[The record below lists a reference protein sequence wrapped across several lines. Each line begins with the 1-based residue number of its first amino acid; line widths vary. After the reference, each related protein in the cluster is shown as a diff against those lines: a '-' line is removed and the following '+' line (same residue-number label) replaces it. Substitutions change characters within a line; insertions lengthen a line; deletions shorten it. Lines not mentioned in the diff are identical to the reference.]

1 MVLLINLLIILSI
14 LFIAIMLFRCIQR
27 KKQLLQKTNIKTF
40 LGGVIGAGYG
50 EETARKA
57 LETYSKTKD
66 AKYPEIHA
74 NETNKCG
81 HKNGVGS
88 LKAGCKY
95 PCENPIYNTNGL
107 NWLYRNRNSSEVKNP
122 IYNESTCLDF
132 DGFNKSNNIA
142 FEYNGPFHYFSSG
155 VNEKGLKDF
164 FNSNLHEEIRKKS
177 IIKQNKNK
185 AQDIP
190 SYRFIII
197 PYIWQKSNN
206 IDNYVKSRLFELG
219 ELKEEIKNE
228 PFTFIAES
236 KLKHSTKINTY
247 SYKIAIND
255 TFNNNN
261 NNLSTSLKE
270 IVTKKLEGDMVVYIT
285 IYKELKE
292 VIEANVKNTFLDCVY
307 NPNDKEKNKIS
318 PIELWSREDF
328 EILFESNTFT
338 TIINNPISDNY
349 NELNEFIS
357 SIIIKK
363 IDKYIANLKSNVPQV
378 QQQLK
383 EKADEKNRQS
393 LLVPNPIW
401 QQQQYQ
407 EQQQQYQEQQQQQQ
421 QQYQEQQQQRQ
432 EQQQQQQQYQ
442 QQQYQQQQYQ
452 QQYQQQQYQQQQQQ
466 YQQYEPQ
473 QQNRRHHPQNR
484 RHHPYLRS

>member
-1 MVLLINLLIILSI
+1 MVSLINLLIILSI

-40 LGGVIGAGYG
+40 LGGVIDAGYG

-81 HKNGVGS
+81 YKNGVGS

-95 PCENPIYNTNGL
+95 PCENPIYNTKGL
-107 NWLYRNRNSSEVKNP
+107 NWLYRNGNSSEVKNP
-122 IYNESTCLDF
+122 IDNKSTCLDF

-155 VNEKGLKDF
+155 LNEKGLRDF

-177 IIKQNKNK
+177 IIKQNENK

-206 IDNYVKSRLFELG
+206 IDNYVKSRLFNLD

-236 KLKHSTKINTY
+236 KLKHSTKINTD

-255 TFNNNN
+255 TFNNNNN

-292 VIEANVKNTFLDCVY
+292 VKEANVQNTFLDCVY
-307 NPNDKEKNKIS
+307 NPNNKEKNNTP
-318 PIELWSREDF
+318 PIELWSRKNF
-328 EILFESNTFT
+328 EILFKDAAFMN
-338 TIINNPISDNY
+338 IINNPISDNY
-349 NELNEFIS
+349 NELNKFIS
-357 SIIIKK
+357 SIIIEKTE
-363 IDKYIANLKSNVPQV
+363 KYIANLKSNVPQV

-401 QQQQYQ
+401 QQPYG
-407 EQQQQYQEQQQQQQ
+407 QQQQQQ
-421 QQYQEQQQQRQ
+421 QQLQQQPYGHQQ
-432 EQQQQQQQYQ
+432 QPYGHQQQQQQQQLQ
-442 QQQYQQQQYQ
+442 QQPYGQQPYGH
-452 QQYQQQQYQQQQQQ
+452 QQQQQQ
-466 YQQYEPQ
+466 QQQLRQQPYDQQYRPHQ
-473 QQNRRHHPQNR
+473 RQRQQNIRTN
-484 RHHPYLRS
+484 PYSRD

>member
-74 NETNKCG
+74 KKLNKCG
-81 HKNGVGS
+81 YKNFETQYGH

-95 PCENPIYNTNGL
+95 PCENPIYNTKGL
-107 NWLYRNRNSSEVKNP
+107 NWLYRNGNSPEVKNP
-122 IYNESTCLDF
+122 IDNESTCLDF
-132 DGFNKSNNIA
+132 DGFNKSINIA

-155 VNEKGLKDF
+155 VNEKGLRDF

-185 AQDIP
+185 AKDIP

-197 PYIWQKSNN
+197 PYIWEKSNN
-206 IDNYVKSRLFELG
+206 IDNYVKSRLFDLG

-261 NNLSTSLKE
+261 NLSTSLKE

-292 VIEANVKNTFLDCVY
+292 VKEANVQNTFLDCVY
-307 NPNDKEKNKIS
+307 NPNQKKKNNIT

-328 EILFESNTFT
+328 EILFKDDTFMD
-338 TIINNPISDNY
+338 IINNPISDNY
-349 NELNEFIS
+349 NELNKFIS
-357 SIIIKK
+357 SIIIEKTEN
-363 IDKYIANLKSNVPQV
+363 YIVNLKSNVPQV

-401 QQQQYQ
+401 QQQYQQQPQY
-407 EQQQQYQEQQQQQQ
+407 EPQQQYQ
-421 QQYQEQQQQRQ
+421 QQQQR
-432 EQQQQQQQYQ
+432 QYQ
-442 QQQYQQQQYQ
+442 QQQYQQRQQYE
-452 QQYQQQQYQQQQQQ
+452 QQQQPQQ
-466 YQQYEPQ
+466 QQYEPQ
-473 QQNRRHHPQNR
+473 QQNRRHHPQQRQNR

>member
-27 KKQLLQKTNIKTF
+27 KKQLLQQTNIKTF

-50 EETARKA
+50 EDTARKA

-81 HKNGVGS
+81 YKNGVGS

-95 PCENPIYNTNGL
+95 PCENPIYNTKGL
-107 NWLYRNRNSSEVKNP
+107 NWLYRNGNSSEVKNP
-122 IYNESTCLDF
+122 IDNKSTCLDF

-155 VNEKGLKDF
+155 INEKGLRDF

-177 IIKQNKNK
+177 IIKQNENK

-206 IDNYVKSRLFELG
+206 IDNYVKSRLFKLD
-219 ELKEEIKNE
+219 ELKEEIKNK

-236 KLKHSTKINTY
+236 KLKHSTKINTD

-292 VIEANVKNTFLDCVY
+292 VKEVKEANVQNTFLDCVY
-307 NPNDKEKNKIS
+307 NPNNKEKNNIP
-318 PIELWSREDF
+318 PIELWSRKDF
-328 EILFESNTFT
+328 EILFKSATFMN
-338 TIINNPISDNY
+338 IINNPISDNY
-349 NELNEFIS
+349 NELNKFIS
-357 SIIIKK
+357 SIIIEKTE
-363 IDKYIANLKSNVPQV
+363 KYIANLKSNVPQV

-401 QQQQYQ
+401 QQQYQQQPQYESQ
-407 EQQQQYQEQQQQQQ
+407 PQPQQQYQQQYEQQPQ
-421 QQYQEQQQQRQ
+421 QQYQQQP
-432 EQQQQQQQYQ
+432 QQQYQ
-442 QQQYQQQQYQ
+442 QQQYQQ
-452 QQYQQQQYQQQQQQ
+452 YQQQQYQQ
-466 YQQYEPQ
+466 YQQ
-473 QQNRRHHPQNR
+473 RQNR